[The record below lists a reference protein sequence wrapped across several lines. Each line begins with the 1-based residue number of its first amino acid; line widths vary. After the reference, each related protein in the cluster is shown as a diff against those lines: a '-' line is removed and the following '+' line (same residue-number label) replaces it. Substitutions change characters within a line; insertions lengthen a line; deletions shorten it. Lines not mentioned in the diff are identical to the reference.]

1 MAEISGIY
9 RYVGAKGTVKRP
21 TRLGPAM
28 IFNNVKGHPDAKVAI
43 GVLSSRERVGHLL
56 GCAPKKLGF
65 LLKDSVAT
73 PIPPVVVGADQAPC
87 QEVVHLATDEGFDI
101 RKLYPGT
108 DQY

>member
-1 MAEISGIY
+1 
-9 RYVGAKGTVKRP
+9 
-21 TRLGPAM
+21 M